1 MKIQILTLAM
11 IPALFA
17 SSAFASSEGYKRA
30 SKYMK
35 VSADGAEAPS
45 PKNQKR
51 RVASAK
57 KKKSHKKKSK
67 K

>member
-1 MKIQILTLAM
+1 MRIQILSLAM
-11 IPALFA
+11 ISALL
-17 SSAFASSEGYKRA
+17 SSSTFASSEGYKRA

-35 VSADGAEAPS
+35 VSADRAETPS

-57 KKKSHKKKSK
+57 KKKSHKMKSK